1 MSAAAIQLRWLMY
14 HTVCIDG
21 YTLEDR
27 TGPETVADK
36 TVEDT
41 VGHGSVSVDE
51 VGLAR
56 SMRRRQRAFVHAQRP
71 LSGRSNV
78 PSCEY
83 TPGLKS
89 KANDRLV

>member
-27 TGPETVADK
+27 TGPKTVADK

-56 SMRRRQRAFVHAQRP
+56 SIEAQTKGFCTCTEAAEWPLQRTK
-71 LSGRSNV
+71 L
-78 PSCEY
+78 
-83 TPGLKS
+83 
-89 KANDRLV
+89 